1 MHYVVDNHPGVHVTV
16 LDKLTYAGNPENIA
30 GLPTDRV
37 ELVVGDICDAEL
49 LDKIVPGHD
58 AIVHYAAESH
68 NDNSIADPE
77 PFLRTNVEGT
87 FRLLEAVR
95 KYGVRYH
102 HVSTDEVY
110 GDLALDDPAKFTEET
125 PYHPSS
131 PYSSTKASSDMLVR
145 AWTRTYGLRTTIS
158 NCSNNYGPYQHVEKF
173 IPRQITNIV
182 DGVRPKLYGRGEN
195 VHNWIHT
202 DDHSIG
208 RLGHPHEGPPGGD
221 LPHRRERRDEQHHRP
236 AHDPGGDGARPRGLR
251 LGRRPPRPRPP
262 LRHRLHEA
270 PDRARLEADA
280 HRLRRGPEADH
291 RLVRGQRVLVAPGQG
306 GHRGPGTT
314 PQRGRRA
321 VIGPARA
328 PRLYNLFDRSFSHM
342 ADIAFEKDLSVAE
355 TGIEGLK
362 VVDLAVHGDSRGWF
376 KENWQRAKMT
386 ALGIP
391 DLRVVQNN
399 ISYNDSRGVTRG
411 IHAEPWDK
419 FISVA
424 RGSVFGAWVDLR
436 EGSATYGKV
445 FTCTLDPS
453 KAIYVP
459 RGVGNSFQALED
471 GTAYTYLVDA
481 HWSLEL
487 KRTYTFV
494 NLADPELAIEWPIP
508 LAEAT
513 VSEADL
519 NHPMLKDVVP
529 MAPKRT
535 LVTGCNGQLGH
546 AVRALAEERGVAKDF
561 DFCDIDTFDMSDPD
575 AYAQYDW
582 SLYGTVINCGAYTA
596 VDRAE
601 TPEGRVAAWKANATG
616 PALLARTCAGTGS
629 CWFTCPPTT
638 SSTAPP
644 RSTTRA
650 SPSVRCPSTARPRR
664 RGTSPWPGARA
675 TTSCAALGSSARA
688 ATS

>member
-1 MHYVVDNHPGVHVTV
+1 
-16 LDKLTYAGNPENIA
+16 
-30 GLPTDRV
+30 
-37 ELVVGDICDAEL
+37 
-49 LDKIVPGHD
+49 
-58 AIVHYAAESH
+58 
-68 NDNSIADPE
+68 
-77 PFLRTNVEGT
+77 
-87 FRLLEAVR
+87 
-95 KYGVRYH
+95 
-102 HVSTDEVY
+102 
-110 GDLALDDPAKFTEET
+110 
-125 PYHPSS
+125 
-131 PYSSTKASSDMLVR
+131 
-145 AWTRTYGLRTTIS
+145 
-158 NCSNNYGPYQHVEKF
+158 
-173 IPRQITNIV
+173 
-182 DGVRPKLYGRGEN
+182 
-195 VHNWIHT
+195 
-202 DDHSIG
+202 
-208 RLGHPHEGPPGGD
+208 
-221 LPHRRERRDEQHHRP
+221 
-236 AHDPGGDGARPRGLR
+236 
-251 LGRRPPRPRPP
+251 
-262 LRHRLHEA
+262 
-270 PDRARLEADA
+270 
-280 HRLRRGPEADH
+280 
-291 RLVRGQRVLVAPGQG
+291 
-306 GHRGPGTT
+306 
-314 PQRGRRA
+314 
-321 VIGPARA
+321 
-328 PRLYNLFDRSFSHM
+328 M

-508 LAEAT
+508 LDQAT
-513 VSEADL
+513 VSEADK

-529 MAPKRT
+529 MAPRRT
-535 LVTGCNGQLGH
+535 LVTGCNGQLGR

-561 DFCDIDTFDMSDPD
+561 DFCDIDTFDMSDPA

-596 VDRAE
+596 VDKAE
-601 TPEGRVAAWKANATG
+601 TPEGRATAWKANATG
-616 PALLARTCAGTGS
+616 PALLARTCSEHGITLVHVSSDYVFDGTAEVHTEDEPFSPLSVYGQTKAAGDIAVAGCPRHYIMRSSWVIGEGHNFVKTMKGLSDRVADPDDKLDKVTVVDDQLGRLTFTRDMAEAIFHVLGTHAPYGTYDCTGS
-629 CWFTCPPTT
+629 GAVKSWADIARAVFDAANGNGDRVVPV
-638 SSTAPP
+638 STADYYATAAGPVAP
-644 RSTTRA
+644 RPVHSALDLAKLEATGFSMPDWEERLVA
-650 SPSVRCPSTARPRR
+650 YMRRSSLLAAYSSPNYY
-664 RGTSPWPGARA
+664 
-675 TTSCAALGSSARA
+675 
-688 ATS
+688 